1 MEILHVLSLFLMMLE
16 CGIALPHVHYS
27 VEEKLLPARIKRDA
41 DNVNISFT
49 VNSYDDGTCYGGNS
63 AGLGSTN
70 LRLEYRNNAS
80 DFQWVEITDNIPI
93 GGDFSTAVSIPG
105 SGCVVVRLVQEEHGG
120 GNCNCWDLTNLPPDF
135 EGIIKEIRYNDVCV
149 HNYII
154 ITLKNEAT
162 SSHTP

>member
-1 MEILHVLSLFLMMLE
+1 MEILHVLSLFVMLLE
-16 CGIALPHVHYS
+16 CGIALPSVHS

-49 VNSYDDGTCYGGNS
+49 VNHYYAGTCHGGTS

-80 DFQWVEITDNIPI
+80 DFQWVEIADNSPI
-93 GGDFSTAVSIPG
+93 GGDFSTVVSIPG

-120 GNCNCWDLTNLPPDF
+120 GNCNCWNLTNLPPNFDSVT
-135 EGIIKEIRYNDVCV
+135 R
-149 HNYII
+149 
-154 ITLKNEAT
+154 
-162 SSHTP
+162 